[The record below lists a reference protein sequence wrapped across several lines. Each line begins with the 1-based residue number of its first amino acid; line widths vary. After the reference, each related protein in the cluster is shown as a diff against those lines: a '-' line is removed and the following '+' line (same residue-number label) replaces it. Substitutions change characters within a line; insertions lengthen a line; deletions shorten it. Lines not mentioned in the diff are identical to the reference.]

1 MPERKTIGSRHSM
14 SRRHLL
20 VAAATIT
27 AAPMAA
33 MAQTDV
39 SPHYTAAR
47 ATLLAGR
54 SVSTGRVVLDIP
66 RLAESG
72 NSVPLKATVE
82 SPMTESDHVRTLHVL
97 SEQNPIAS
105 IARFH
110 LGPRA
115 GRAEVATNIRLA
127 TTQNVHVLAEMS
139 DGSLWEASTEVV
151 VLIAACLDGT

>member
-1 MPERKTIGSRHSM
+1 MPECQQIGHHHSM
-14 SRRHLL
+14 NRRQLI
-20 VAAATIT
+20 VAAATLALAPT
-27 AAPMAA
+27 AAI
-33 MAQTDV
+33 AQTGV
-39 SPHYTAAR
+39 TPQYMAAR

-54 SVSTGRVVLDIP
+54 PISTGRVVLDIP

-72 NSVPLKATVE
+72 NSVPIRMTVD
-82 SPMTESDHVRTLHVL
+82 SPMTERDHVRTLHVL

-105 IARFH
+105 IARFQ

-127 TTQNVHVLAEMS
+127 TTQNVHVVAEMS
-139 DGSLWEASTEVV
+139 DGSLWEASAEVV